1 MFLISFYGASMEEN
15 DIIRWIPYL
24 PGGQMNKCNSNFN
37 SKIKQEHKRQ
47 EKLKLT
53 TALEREHQRAA
64 GLAS

>member
-1 MFLISFYGASMEEN
+1 
-15 DIIRWIPYL
+15 
-24 PGGQMNKCNSNFN
+24 MNKCNSNFN